1 MAGDFLG
8 TYDPKEVTL
17 DFAGIS
23 ISGFF
28 DGTFITCAKA
38 DPELYKK
45 HIGAHGEVAR
55 TKNNNDSGSITFVLK
70 KTSPSNI
77 ALDLLKR
84 NPATAPVLVKNNST
98 GRHITAAETAWID
111 NDPDITFSDEED
123 SIEWIIGCANI
134 IMSHL
139 PNP

>member
-8 TYDPKEVTL
+8 TYDPKEVSL
-17 DFAGIS
+17 DFAGVT

-28 DGTFITCAKA
+28 DDTFITCAKA

-55 TKNNNDSGSITFVLK
+55 TKNNNDSGTITFVLK
-70 KTSPSNI
+70 KTSPSNLQ
-77 ALDLLKR
+77 LDLLKR
-84 NPATAPVLVKNNST
+84 NPATAAVMVKNNSNHK
-98 GRHITAAETAWID
+98 HIATASEAWID
-111 NDPDITFSDEED
+111 NDPEITYSNEED
-123 SIEWIIGCANI
+123 SIEWIIGCSNL

-139 PNP
+139 PN